1 MKKGRVEELGGKGWS
16 RGTGRRR
23 VERVAP
29 RTNQGEMYKVSSTLI
44 QSRVSLYNSKILKH
58 PELSYFILLYFT
70 LRLKTYVNK
79 KYKREKAKKSYI
91 E

>member
-16 RGTGRRR
+16 RGTGWRR

-44 QSRVSLYNSKILKH
+44 QSRVSLYNSNTLKH
-58 PELSYFILLYFT
+58 PELSYFILLYFILFYFT
-70 LRLKTYVNK
+70 FENICQQKV
-79 KYKREKAKKSYI
+79 
-91 E
+91 